1 MCYVY
6 LNKLSIPHKQ
16 KEKNSWQTENLRNGQ
31 KKCTYDY
38 VGPTVY
44 KKLERMF
51 YRVLISI
58 RLLLLS
64 LGLLLLII
72 VLIVLVNYYVVL
84 AAHLKIKFI
93 GLLYLVIN

>member
-1 MCYVY
+1 MY
-6 LNKLSIPHKQ
+6 LCRPYSLQRIR
-16 KEKNSWQTENLRNGQ
+16 KNVLYN
-31 KKCTYDY
+31 
-38 VGPTVY
+38 
-44 KKLERMF
+44 
-51 YRVLISI
+51 RVLISI